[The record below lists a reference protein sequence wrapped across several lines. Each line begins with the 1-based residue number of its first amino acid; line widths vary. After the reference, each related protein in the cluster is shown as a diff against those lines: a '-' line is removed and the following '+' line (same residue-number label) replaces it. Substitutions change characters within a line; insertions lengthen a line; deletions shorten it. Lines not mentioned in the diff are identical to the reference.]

1 MKLKVERVRLGQIV
15 RNPSQDEQGC
25 FTQENL
31 LLGASAKKIITFQSK
46 VNRKMLN
53 VFVKNTVICPIYNI
67 KSDFDTA
74 AHEIRKS
81 QIKSLRRLALCA
93 LSSVT
98 AQYSEQSLDGF
109 QLQGKG
115 KTKDECFC
123 CGGGGCSRNC
133 RCLFRQKASCLD
145 HDYPQFVFILPK
157 LRERTG
163 FQHWYLSLPKS
174 KGECSSMLRGIV
186 FSALLSLF
194 SLYCMFSC
202 VVALLNSD
210 NT

>member
-15 RNPSQDEQGC
+15 RSPSQDEQGC

-74 AHEIRKS
+74 AHEIRKG

-98 AQYSEQSLDGF
+98 AQYSEQSLDG
-109 QLQGKG
+109 LLAPRKR
-115 KTKDECFC
+115 KDKRRVFLL
-123 CGGGGCSRNC
+123 GGGCSRNC